1 MNKNKFIN
9 LIWIIIFILFFVF
22 FTRLYPLIL
31 YDADD
36 WTYVA
41 QDRRMLPIIGYWNP
55 SKVLPETL
63 MPLCGAIS
71 AYLVDIFVNDYV
83 VSFTIVSSFVVSFLI
98 TLYVQSFYVL
108 IKKKFKL
115 EKIKSIIVMG
125 LFLIFHLVIFYIP
138 YNSNEYLFY
147 AHDLNC
153 YYNLIPNIIC
163 FIIIFKMMTFDFI
176 DYSFPKKITLKSG
189 FILLMFLL
197 SIFSNLY
204 CNITLITYIASVL
217 LINCIN
223 SMKNKF
229 NIMDFIKKNS
239 MLIVAI
245 IIWIIS
251 LLYEL
256 TGLRAQR
263 PYDGIYRESIVQ
275 CIKNLGYVICNYI
288 NKPFIIVSLVTC
300 VFGIVIFSKNKVL
313 KDNDKKL
320 FNMFITVTICI
331 LVLTLYFILISAKVS
346 PENIFKAESLFGLYA
361 YLIIMLSFVMCYL
374 LNSTRIFNTF
384 IVILLAFFIVET
396 NCAIS
401 TFKPN
406 NLSLISIKK
415 TKEIDDYIINEIIN
429 ADENGVKALELRVPR
444 DNTSDNWPIS
454 DYFGERIS
462 YTLFR
467 HKRIS
472 RKIEIN
478 IIPDER
484 LNEKFGVEN

>member
-22 FTRLYPLIL
+22 FTKLYPLIL

-153 YYNLIPNIIC
+153 YYNYLIPNIIC

-288 NKPFIIVSLVTC
+288 NKPFII
-300 VFGIVIFSKNKVL
+300 
-313 KDNDKKL
+313 
-320 FNMFITVTICI
+320 
-331 LVLTLYFILISAKVS
+331 
-346 PENIFKAESLFGLYA
+346 
-361 YLIIMLSFVMCYL
+361 
-374 LNSTRIFNTF
+374 F
-384 IVILLAFFIVET
+384 IVKFI
-396 NCAIS
+396 
-401 TFKPN
+401 F
-406 NLSLISIKK
+406 
-415 TKEIDDYIINEIIN
+415 
-429 ADENGVKALELRVPR
+429 
-444 DNTSDNWPIS
+444 
-454 DYFGERIS
+454 
-462 YTLFR
+462 
-467 HKRIS
+467 
-472 RKIEIN
+472 
-478 IIPDER
+478 
-484 LNEKFGVEN
+484 